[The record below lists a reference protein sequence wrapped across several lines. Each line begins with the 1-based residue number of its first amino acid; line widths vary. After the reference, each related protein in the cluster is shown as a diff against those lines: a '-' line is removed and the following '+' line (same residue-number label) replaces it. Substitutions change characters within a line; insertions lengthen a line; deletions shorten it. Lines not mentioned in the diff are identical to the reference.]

1 MHEYAILTWDDV
13 EAAAGRKV
21 PAAATVMLGLDGEW
35 VELDLTAENEA
46 ALREALATWLEAGRA
61 VADPLPGKVRLRPG
75 EKDEKKESR
84 TWRPRDWERGR
95 AWGSAVREFADA
107 HGYSY
112 VTPTGKW
119 YYSRALR
126 DAYAAHIGRE

>member
-13 EAAAGRKV
+13 ELAAGRKV
-21 PAAATVMLGLDGEW
+21 PAASTVMLGLDGEW

-46 ALREALATWLEAGRA
+46 SLRATLAAWLEAGRP
-61 VADPLPGKVRLRPG
+61 ADALLPDRARPRAS
-75 EKDEKKESR
+75 EKKDGKK
-84 TWRPRDWERGR
+84 TWRPREWERGK
-95 AWGSAVREFADA
+95 AWGRAIREFADA

-119 YYSRALR
+119 YYSRELR